1 MPMSPFI
8 KNLRAKIGHDRL
20 MLPSVTII
28 HFDDQDRMLLA
39 RQADTQVW
47 VAPGGAVEPDETP
60 ADAAV
65 REMWEETGLYVKLTH
80 LLGVFGGP
88 EYLVTYS
95 NGDKTSYVM
104 SVFECEIISGELRPN
119 DGEMLEFGYFS
130 KEELSSLKLA
140 PWAVSVLP
148 SLFENRNRSIFK
160 AARWKPPEAMG

>member
-1 MPMSPFI
+1 MPMSPFV

-28 HFDDQDRMLLA
+28 HFDDRDRMLLA
-39 RQADTQVW
+39 HQADTQVW
-47 VAPGGAVEPDETP
+47 VAPGGAIEPDETP

-65 REMWEETGLYVKLTH
+65 REMWEETGLYAKLTR

-88 EYLVTYS
+88 EYLITYS
-95 NGDKTSYVM
+95 NGDQTSYVM
-104 SVFECEIISGELRPN
+104 SVFECEIISGELKPN

-140 PWAVSVLP
+140 PWAASVLP